1 MLKLNTSGC
10 CCALEEGTRCWHPKR
25 LFPCWFL
32 IFDLNQKIAFF
43 LRGRHQLWIESD
55 ESNEP
60 TRPRR
65 IDWP

>member
-1 MLKLNTSGC
+1 
-10 CCALEEGTRCWHPKR
+10 
-25 LFPCWFL
+25 L

>member
-10 CCALEEGTRCWHPKR
+10 CCALEGTRCWHPKR